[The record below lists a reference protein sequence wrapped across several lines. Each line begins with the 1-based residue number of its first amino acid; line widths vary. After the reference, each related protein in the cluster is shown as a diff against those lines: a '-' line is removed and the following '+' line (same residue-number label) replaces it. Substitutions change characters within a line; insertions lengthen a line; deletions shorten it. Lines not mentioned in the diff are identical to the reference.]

1 MLDLHVGLPE
11 TNSLNSRHVTL
22 YAMQIL
28 VIFWTC
34 RLNVIS
40 AAALLSERHFF
51 SGSYGHFP
59 VSMSITTKEPICFV
73 VLLIRLPDDACA
85 AVPYTG
91 I

>member
-1 MLDLHVGLPE
+1 
-11 TNSLNSRHVTL
+11 
-22 YAMQIL
+22 MQIL